1 MPSIIDQW
9 LDNGVFRGKTHEEQL
24 WRDAASEFRLPYWDW
39 AKRQEDTGKCALPH
53 IFAMEEVEIL
63 TPSGGRELFTNPL
76 VRFVN
81 PSGKPM
87 GDVSM
92 KENAIPD
99 DTDETIDN
107 QALPVSHDTKPS
119 FYLLL
124 PLECSSDQD
133 RSGASV
139 LAPVGTES

>member
-1 MPSIIDQW
+1 MLSIIDQW
-9 LDNGVFRGKTHEEQL
+9 RDNGVFSEIPHEEQL

-39 AKRQEDTGKCALPH
+39 AKRQADTGKCALPH
-53 IFAMEEVEIL
+53 IFAIEEVEIL
-63 TPSGGRELFTNPL
+63 IPGGGRELFTNPL
-76 VRFVN
+76 VCFVN

-99 DTDETIDN
+99 DTDETIDS
-107 QALPVSHDTKPS
+107 QPLPVSRDKKS
-119 FYLLL
+119 SLYLL
-124 PLECSSDQD
+124 PIPECSANEDN
-133 RSGASV
+133 SGASI